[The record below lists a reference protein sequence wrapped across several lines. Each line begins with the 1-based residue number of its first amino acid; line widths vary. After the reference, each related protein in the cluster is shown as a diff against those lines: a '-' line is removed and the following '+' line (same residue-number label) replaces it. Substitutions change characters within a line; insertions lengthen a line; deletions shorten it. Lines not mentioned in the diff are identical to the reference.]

1 MDTSNIKSAKYVDTV
16 QLDGTK
22 KLKEFVR
29 VVMKE
34 GDDLFVP
41 TDEANM
47 NYVTLMQMVADGDLT
62 IADAD

>member
-47 NYVTLMQMVADGDLT
+47 NYVILMQMVADGDLT

>member
-1 MDTSNIKSAKYVDTV
+1 MDKSNIKSAKYIDTV
-16 QLDGTK
+16 QMDDTK

-47 NYVTLMQMVADGDLT
+47 NYVILMQMVADGDLT